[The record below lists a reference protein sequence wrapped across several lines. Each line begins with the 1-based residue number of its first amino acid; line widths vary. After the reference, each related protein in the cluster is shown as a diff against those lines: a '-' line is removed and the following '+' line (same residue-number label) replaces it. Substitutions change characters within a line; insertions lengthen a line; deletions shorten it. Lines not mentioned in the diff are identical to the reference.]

1 MVTVAAVATSTL
13 ALAILTAIV
22 PGWRAARTPVARVLR
37 AE

>member
-13 ALAILTAIV
+13 ALAVLTAIV
-22 PGWRAARTPVARVLR
+22 PGWRAARTSVASALR